1 MMKFRLFFVVLA
13 MFVAGVAGAQSREA
27 LEGNYN
33 LQERYEVMK
42 EKAESY
48 SDYKVIKISIM
59 DGVWKIYMDSLAL
72 RKQQLAAANQSIKKL
87 QGEITGAADQVKKAE
102 ETMAASEYERTH
114 LSAFGI
120 PVAKGFFVSFV
131 SIIIGALVV
140 TLLVALGSVR
150 VLRRANKEKEVT
162 VNAVSSE
169 FEAFRKKAL
178 DKEVKIS
185 RELQSE
191 RNKLQ
196 AIMKG

>member
-1 MMKFRLFFVVLA
+1 MKRSRLFFVVLA
-13 MFVAGVAGAQSREA
+13 LFAAHAASAQSREA
-27 LEGNYN
+27 LEGNHN
-33 LQERYEVMK
+33 LRDRYELMK
-42 EKAESY
+42 DKAESY
-48 SDYKVIKISIM
+48 SDYKVIKIAIL
-59 DGVWKIYMDSLAL
+59 DGVWKIHMDSLNL
-72 RKQQLAAANQSIKKL
+72 RKQQLANANQTIKKL
-87 QGEITGAADQVKKAE
+87 EGEIAGAAEQVKKAE

-114 LSAFGI
+114 LTAIGI
-120 PVAKGFFVSFV
+120 PVAKGFFVSMV
-131 SIIIGALVV
+131 SVIIVGLVAAL
-140 TLLVALGSVR
+140 LIALGSVR